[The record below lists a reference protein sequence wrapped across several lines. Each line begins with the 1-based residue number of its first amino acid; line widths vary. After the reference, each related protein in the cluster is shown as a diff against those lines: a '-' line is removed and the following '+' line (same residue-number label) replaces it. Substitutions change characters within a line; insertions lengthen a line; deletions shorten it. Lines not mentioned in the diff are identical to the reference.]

1 MIRHLLGG
9 LLEIYLLLMFARA
22 ILSWFSSS
30 PSPSPAL
37 AKINAILIKITEPV
51 LKPIQK
57 IIPPVR
63 IGGTYLDLSILIF
76 FLVAQFLILPI
87 LLR

>member
-30 PSPSPAL
+30 PSPAL

-57 IIPPVR
+57 IIPPIRV
-63 IGGTYLDLSILIF
+63 GGTYLDLSILIF
-76 FLVAQFLILPI
+76 FLVAQFLILPL

>member
-1 MIRHLLGG
+1 VIRHLLGG

-30 PSPSPAL
+30 PSPAL

-57 IIPPVR
+57 IIPPIRV
-63 IGGTYLDLSILIF
+63 GGTYLDLSILIF
-76 FLVAQFLILPI
+76 FLVAQFLILPL

>member
-1 MIRHLLGG
+1 VIRHLLGG

-22 ILSWFSSS
+22 LLSWFSSS
-30 PSPSPAL
+30 TSPAL
-37 AKINAILIKITEPV
+37 AKINAVLIKITEPV

-57 IIPPVR
+57 IIPPIR
-63 IGGTYLDLSILIF
+63 IGGAYLDLSILIF

>member
-1 MIRHLLGG
+1 VIRHLLGG

-22 ILSWFSSS
+22 ILSWFSS
-30 PSPSPAL
+30 SPSPAL

>member
-22 ILSWFSSS
+22 ILSWFSS
-30 PSPSPAL
+30 SPSPAL

-76 FLVAQFLILPI
+76 FLAAQFLILPI

>member
-30 PSPSPAL
+30 PSPAL
-37 AKINAILIKITEPV
+37 AKINAFLYRITEPV

-63 IGGTYLDLSILIF
+63 VGGSYLDLSILIF
-76 FLVAQFLILPI
+76 FLVAQFLILPF